1 MRPINFQCY
10 LYMDLY
16 YSLWFMMIGSFII
29 QYFVMS
35 IIMTNSISN
44 ITFSLGKFYI
54 SVIMA
59 LLMGLLEI
67 CMYDYH
73 MYQMNS
79 AISAPYY
86 LALLFSLFIFLY
98 LYQNQI
104 YIDDEDYLREMI
116 EHHSMALLTSEEIL
130 QKTQSDRVKKLAEN
144 IVSTQNAE
152 INYMKQML

>member
-1 MRPINFQCY
+1 
-10 LYMDLY
+10 
-16 YSLWFMMIGSFII
+16 
-29 QYFVMS
+29 MS
-35 IIMTNSISN
+35 IIMTNTVTN

-59 LLMGLLEI
+59 LLMGLLEV

-73 MYQMNS
+73 MYQMRS

-86 LALLFSLFIFLY
+86 LALLFSLFVFLY
-98 LYQNQI
+98 LYRNQI
-104 YIDDEDYLREMI
+104 YIEDEDYLREMI
-116 EHHSMALLTSEEIL
+116 EHHSMAILTSDEIL

-152 INYMKQML
+152 ISYMKKLL

>member
-1 MRPINFQCY
+1 
-10 LYMDLY
+10 MDLY

-35 IIMTNSISN
+35 IIMTNSVTN

-59 LLMGLLEI
+59 LLMGLLEV

-73 MYQMNS
+73 MYQMRS
-79 AISAPYY
+79 VISAPYY
-86 LALLFSLFIFLY
+86 LVLLFSLFVFLY
-98 LYQNQI
+98 FYRNQM

-116 EHHSMALLTSEEIL
+116 EHHSMALLTSEELL

-144 IVSTQNAE
+144 IVKTQTAE
-152 INYMKQML
+152 ISYMRQLL

>member
-1 MRPINFQCY
+1 
-10 LYMDLY
+10 
-16 YSLWFMMIGSFII
+16 
-29 QYFVMS
+29 
-35 IIMTNSISN
+35 
-44 ITFSLGKFYI
+44 
-54 SVIMA
+54 MA

-86 LALLFSLFIFLY
+86 LALLFSLFIFLF
-98 LYQNQI
+98 LYRNQI